1 MTSLSESEMADFQ
14 DTFLLFDRKGDGKIE
29 TSQIGE
35 VLRALNLNP
44 TEAEVGKYQSEI
56 GADKR
61 IPFNE
66 FLPVYQALG
75 KAKAQIQPEDIIEGL
90 KVFDKEGNGLINS
103 AELRHILTSLGERL
117 KDEEVEQLFQGNE
130 DQHGNINYEELIRM
144 VMSG

>member
-1 MTSLSESEMADFQ
+1 MTSLTESEMSDFQ

-44 TEAEVGKYQSEI
+44 TEAEVGKYRAEI
-56 GADKR
+56 GDKR

-75 KAKAQIQPEDIIEGL
+75 KSKPQVMPEDIIEGL

-103 AELRHILTSLGERL
+103 AELRHILTSLGEKL